1 MFSAVFRAIITAGAV
16 LVVILLLILAVV
28 WIVNTRAEYKAQRAK
43 FEELMATI
51 TRVDTDR

>member
-1 MFSAVFRAIITAGAV
+1 V

-43 FEELMATI
+43 FEELMGNI
-51 TRVDTDR
+51 TRVDNRQMIKLLLLRGPLGLT